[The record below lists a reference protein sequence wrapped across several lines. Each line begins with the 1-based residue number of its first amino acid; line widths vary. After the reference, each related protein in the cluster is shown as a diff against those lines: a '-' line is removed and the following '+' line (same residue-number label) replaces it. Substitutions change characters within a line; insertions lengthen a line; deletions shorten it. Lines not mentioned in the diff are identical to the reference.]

1 MTETYPPLSD
11 RIQSTF
17 IDTLFIVGLMFVI
30 AGILDKMDNPPD
42 WLRIVLFVSIWL
54 VYEPLATTLG
64 ATLGN
69 YMKGIRVKQAENST
83 KRIGFLQALVRYIV
97 KVALGWIS
105 FLTITGNPK
114 RRAIHDMAVGSVMI
128 KI

>member
-42 WLRIVLFVSIWL
+42 WLRLVQSLYRLVSRSAKS
-54 VYEPLATTLG
+54 P
-64 ATLGN
+64 
-69 YMKGIRVKQAENST
+69 
-83 KRIGFLQALVRYIV
+83 
-97 KVALGWIS
+97 
-105 FLTITGNPK
+105 
-114 RRAIHDMAVGSVMI
+114 
-128 KI
+128 